1 MKILIVS
8 GFFYPQN
15 TPRSF
20 RTTELVK
27 EFSRQGHQVVALVPE
42 LDCDYT
48 RFLSEY
54 ENATLKRTLKVNERR
69 IDNTQS
75 KLTLILKK
83 IMGLLFEYPEI
94 KYRYELPKLLKNERG
109 YDLLISVAAPHSI
122 HWGVARAVKKN
133 KLLTKKWIADCGDP
147 FMFAPLL
154 NIPHPFYFK
163 YIEQSFCKTA
173 DYITVPIETAKAG
186 YYPAFRHKIK
196 IIPQAF
202 SFDEVKIQE
211 PYVPNPIITFG
222 YAGSFV
228 KGKGEP
234 MPVLDYLLKTGLDF
248 RFIVY
253 TKQKELFDNYLS
265 LLGEKLILRPYVE
278 RQELLFEL
286 SKMDFLLA
294 LEYSTTIIN
303 PSKYIDYALTKRP
316 ILSINSQCIDE
327 SIFFQFLHRN
337 YSQQCVVNN
346 IDDYDI
352 KNATKKM
359 IDLTR

>member
-27 EFSRQGHQVVALVPE
+27 EFSRQGHQIVALVPE
-42 LDCDYT
+42 LDYDYT

-54 ENATLKRTLKVNERR
+54 ENVTLKRTLKINERR

-75 KLTLILKK
+75 KLTVIFKK

-94 KYRYELPKLLKNERG
+94 KYRFELPKRLQNETG

-163 YIEQSFCKTA
+163 YLELSFCKRA
-173 DYITVPIETAKAG
+173 DYITVPLETAKAG
-186 YYPAFRHKIK
+186 YYPAFHPKIK
-196 IIPQAF
+196 TIPQAF
-202 SFDEVKIQE
+202 NFDEVKIQE
-211 PYVPNPIITFG
+211 PYTPNKIITFG
-222 YAGSFV
+222 YAGSFI
-228 KGKGEP
+228 KGQGEP
-234 MPVLDYLLKTGLDF
+234 MPILDYLLKTGMDF

-278 RQELLFEL
+278 RPELLFEL

-294 LEYSTTIIN
+294 LEYPTSIIN
-303 PSKYIDYALTKRP
+303 PSKLIDYALTKRP
-316 ILSINSQCIDE
+316 ILPINSQCIDE
-327 SIFFQFLHRN
+327 LNFFQFLNRN
-337 YSQQCVVNN
+337 YSQQYVVNN
-346 IDDYDI
+346 IEDYNV
-352 KNATKKM
+352 KNVTKKM